1 MLLRRRYLYLTAPF
15 VALAWLVTLPFRDN
29 AVLWHIR
36 AGELQAAS
44 GSVLRVDPFSVSH
57 GGLPWRTQSWLA
69 DLGYAWLEQF
79 GSVLSWAPFLMF
91 VVAGVTIAAI
101 GLGSWMTTRDTNTA
115 ALTMVVGF
123 ATLAPFVAARPTVFS
138 YALLSLL
145 VVVVRVERLWWV
157 AVPLIWIWGSVHGS
171 FLVGIGLLV
180 LVALALKSRK
190 LFAIAAL
197 SGITVTLGAHGFA
210 VVDILQSFLEN
221 RDALSVISEWQRPDF
236 ANPFLLPFVVV
247 GLGVVLAFAQKR
259 LVAWDLI
266 VIGPFAV
273 YALVAERNIPHA
285 AIVLLAGYGGGW
297 AAHGRRA
304 ADKLQRAPSV
314 GERRLV
320 AAGFV
325 VVALIGA
332 VGLTRNV
339 GWSLSRFPSPVVTD
353 ALVRSEVLTNPAV
366 GGYLV
371 YVAWPEQ
378 PIFVDDRAELFGSKI
393 VDVARALDG
402 DDSVIE
408 AYGLDQV
415 LVRRDGVLADRLR
428 AAGWTTKADDEQ
440 WVLLGR

>member
-1 MLLRRRYLYLTAPF
+1 
-15 VALAWLVTLPFRDN
+15 
-29 AVLWHIR
+29 
-36 AGELQAAS
+36 
-44 GSVLRVDPFSVSH
+44 
-57 GGLPWRTQSWLA
+57 
-69 DLGYAWLEQF
+69 
-79 GSVLSWAPFLMF
+79 MF
-91 VVAGVTIAAI
+91 VVAGLTIASI
-101 GLGSWMTTRDTNTA
+101 GLGSWMATRDTNTA

-157 AVPLIWIWGSVHGS
+157 AVPLIWVWGSVHGS
-171 FLVGIGLLV
+171 FPVGIGLLV
-180 LVALALKSRK
+180 LVAVALKSRK

-197 SGITVTLGAHGFA
+197 SAVTVTLGAHGFA
-210 VVDILQSFLEN
+210 VVDILQAFLEN

-247 GLGVVLAFAQKR
+247 VLGVVLAFTRKR

-266 VIGPFAV
+266 VIGPFVV

-285 AIVLLAGYGGGW
+285 AIVLLAGFGGGW
-297 AAHGRRA
+297 ASRRGRA
-304 ADKLQRAPSV
+304 AQKPQRTPSP

-320 AAGFV
+320 AWGLV

-332 VGLTRNV
+332 VGLTRTV
-339 GWSLSRFPSPVVTD
+339 GWSPSRFPSPAVTD
-353 ALVRSEVLTNPAV
+353 ALARSEVLTDPAV

-371 YVAWPEQ
+371 YVGWPEQ
-378 PIFVDDRAELFGSKI
+378 PIFIDDRAELFGSKI

-402 DDSVIE
+402 DAGVIA
-408 AYGLDQV
+408 AYDLDQV